1 MSTTIPRAN
10 GAVHFTCDK
19 EVIFPSTCSVEM
31 NGVYFTSDSIQV
43 SGKSFAFM
51 MDLNGFTL
59 GGEYPITFTNCGVT
73 TQAVV
78 TIASG
83 TLYEICLM

>member
-1 MSTTIPRAN
+1 MSTIVPRVN

-19 EVIFPSTCSVEM
+19 EVVFPSTCSVEM
-31 NGVYFTSDSIQV
+31 SGTYFSSDLIQV

-51 MDLNGFTL
+51 MDFNDFTL
-59 GGEYPITFTNCGVT
+59 GGEYPITFTDCGIT

-78 TIASG
+78 TIAAG
-83 TLYEICLM
+83 TLYDRSLR